1 MGSWRGAAPWG
12 AAPHF
17 WTKCPEVGQTKCAC
31 ATQSHA
37 SARNDKFIYVLPNCI
52 STAGLILLSGW
63 TFFDKLEGWKKKKD
77 TAIPPG
83 HRRILK
89 KGDFNTPPVF
99 LFFKKKTAALI
110 SQNRRQATV
119 LCQGAWMTSRRN
131 NGFFIIPCFAAYR
144 FIARSYDYILA
155 FLMHSRL

>member
-1 MGSWRGAAPWG
+1 MIGLAEAGKVKTVIVKDMSRIGRDYLKVATRYAALQD
-12 AAPHF
+12 
-17 WTKCPEVGQTKCAC
+17 TIT
-31 ATQSHA
+31 SL
-37 SARNDKFIYVLPNCI
+37 S
-52 STAGLILLSGW
+52 LL
-63 TFFDKLEGWKKKKD
+63 K
-77 TAIPPG
+77 
-83 HRRILK
+83 
-89 KGDFNTPPVF
+89 TPPVF

>member
-1 MGSWRGAAPWG
+1 MSKA
-12 AAPHF
+12 
-17 WTKCPEVGQTKCAC
+17 
-31 ATQSHA
+31 
-37 SARNDKFIYVLPNCI
+37 
-52 STAGLILLSGW
+52 
-63 TFFDKLEGWKKKKD
+63 FFDELHIIDLMAALSQGRQSEY
-77 TAIPPG
+77 
-83 HRRILK
+83 H
-89 KGDFNTPPVF
+89 TP
-99 LFFKKKTAALI
+99 LDIDKIRAAALI